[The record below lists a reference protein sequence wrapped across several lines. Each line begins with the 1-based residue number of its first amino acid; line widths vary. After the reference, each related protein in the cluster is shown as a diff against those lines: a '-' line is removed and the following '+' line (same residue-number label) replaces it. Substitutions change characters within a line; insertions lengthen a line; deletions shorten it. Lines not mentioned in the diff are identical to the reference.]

1 MKGYFA
7 LAIAIIAEVFGT
19 TMLKLSDGFTNL
31 LPSIGLVV
39 GMALSFYFLTMCL
52 KTIPLSTAYAIWAGV
67 GTAITALLGVI
78 LWNDPFNMLSGIGL
92 ILVIGGVVLLN
103 LSKSLVQSSKA
114 SQS

>member
-7 LAIAIIAEVFGT
+7 LASAIIAEVFGT

-78 LWNDPFNMLSGIGL
+78 LWNDPFNILSGIGL
-92 ILVIGGVVLLN
+92 IMVIGGVVLLN
-103 LSKSLVQSSKA
+103 LSKSPVQSSNA

>member
-39 GMALSFYFLTMCL
+39 GMALSFYFLTMGL

-92 ILVIGGVVLLN
+92 MLVIGGVVLLN
-103 LSKSLVQSSKA
+103 LSKSPAKSSNA
-114 SQS
+114 SHS

>member
-1 MKGYFA
+1 MKAYFA

-39 GMALSFYFLTMCL
+39 GMGLSFYFLTMCL

-78 LWNDPFNMLSGIGL
+78 LWKDPFNMLSGIGL
-92 ILVIGGVVLLN
+92 MMVIGGVVLLN
-103 LSKSLVQSSKA
+103 FSKSPSKSSNA
-114 SQS
+114 SPF

>member
-7 LAIAIIAEVFGT
+7 LVIAIIAEVFGT

-39 GMALSFYFLTMCL
+39 GMALSFYFLTMGL

-92 ILVIGGVVLLN
+92 MMVIGGVVLLN
-103 LSKSLVQSSKA
+103 LSKSPAKSSSA
-114 SQS
+114 SHS